1 MGVNHPL
8 FGGMFHYKP
17 TSHWGSLLME
27 TRRIAATQV
36 CVPIE
41 EEMWCDRCSK
51 VHIFSRRT
59 AKYIREIMG

>member
-51 VHIFSRRT
+51 VHIGQS
-59 AKYIREIMG
+59 